1 MSTGDNMILRR
12 KANEFRIWRAGQSV
26 GLDCTAKELAAE
38 LGLNINTIRNI
49 CNQKG
54 WELVNGR
61 HSGDVIGKREVDY
74 YFEE

>member
-26 GLDCTAKELAAE
+26 GWDCTAKELASE
-38 LGLNINTIRNI
+38 IGLHIDTIRRI
-49 CNQKG
+49 CRRKG
-54 WELVNGR
+54 WALADG
-61 HSGDVIGKREVDY
+61 HHTGDVIGKREVDY

>member
-1 MSTGDNMILRR
+1 MSTGDNMIRRR
-12 KANEFRIWRAGQSV
+12 KANEFRVWRAGQSV
-26 GLDCTAKELAAE
+26 GWDCTAKELASE

-54 WELVNGR
+54 WKLANGQ
-61 HSGDVIGKREVDY
+61 HYGYISEKREVDY

>member
-26 GLDCTAKELAAE
+26 GWDCTAKELAAE

-54 WELVNGR
+54 WKLANGQ
-61 HSGDVIGKREVDY
+61 HSGYVIGKREVDY

>member
-1 MSTGDNMILRR
+1 MSRGENMILRR

-26 GLDCTAKELAAE
+26 GWDCTATELAAE
-38 LGLNINTIRNI
+38 LGLNINTIRRV

-54 WELVNGR
+54 WELTNGQYSS
-61 HSGDVIGKREVDY
+61 HIIGKRDVDY

>member
-26 GLDCTAKELAAE
+26 GWDCTAKELASE
-38 LGLNINTIRNI
+38 LGLHIETIRRI

-54 WELVNGR
+54 WELANGQQ
-61 HSGDVIGKREVDY
+61 SGYVIGKREVDY